1 MKFNSEILNKD
12 HLRIVITDSGLGGL
26 SVHANLDKLL
36 RQKGVNKKVE
46 LIFYNSLADHNY
58 GYNSIPEA
66 SEKIRVFNS
75 ALNGMLK
82 FNPDLILIACN
93 TLSVI
98 YNQTEFAQTASVLV
112 LGIVELGIESIIEN
126 LDIRSNTNI
135 IIFGTGT
142 TISSNQ
148 HKKLLIEE
156 GIDGSLI
163 TNQAC
168 PNLESEIQKDPK
180 GEKVKSMIIDFVD
193 EAYDKLIDKSLEC
206 ISVLACTHYGYSKE
220 IFQEVLNKRFS
231 KSVKIINPNEKMAT
245 IAYNN
250 ITGDKSENNR
260 ITNRIVS
267 RVTISDEEI
276 NSLGNLIN
284 EDSTAV
290 FEALQKY
297 ELDEELFKI

>member
-1 MKFNSEILNKD
+1 MKLNSEILNKD
-12 HLRIVITDSGLGGL
+12 HLRIIITDSGLGGL

-36 RQKGVNKKVE
+36 RQKGINKKVE

-98 YNQTEFAQTASVLV
+98 YNKTEFAKITSVPV

-126 LDIRSNTNI
+126 LDKKSDTNI

-142 TISSNQ
+142 TIASNQ
-148 HKKLLIEE
+148 HKTLLVKA
-156 GIDGSLI
+156 GIDESLI
-163 TNQAC
+163 TNHAC
-168 PNLESEIQKDPK
+168 QNLESEIQKDPK
-180 GEKVKSMIIDFVD
+180 SDKVRSMIIDFAD
-193 EAYDKLIDKSLEC
+193 EVYDKLSDKSLDC
-206 ISVLACTHYGYSKE
+206 LSVLACTHYGYSME
-220 IFQEVLNKRFS
+220 IFQEVLNKRFN
-231 KSVKIINPNEKMAT
+231 KNVKIINPNEKMAT
-245 IAYNN
+245 VAYNN
-250 ITGDKSENNR
+250 ITGDKSENNQ

-267 RVTISDEEI
+267 RVDISDEEI
-276 NSLGNLIN
+276 NSLGHLIK
-284 EDSTAV
+284 EDSSSV
-290 FEALQKY
+290 FEVLQKY